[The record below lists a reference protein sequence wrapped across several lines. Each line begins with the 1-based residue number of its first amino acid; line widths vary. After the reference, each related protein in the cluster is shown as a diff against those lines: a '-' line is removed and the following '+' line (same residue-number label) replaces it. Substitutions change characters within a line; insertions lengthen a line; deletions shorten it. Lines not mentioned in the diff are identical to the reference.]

1 MIGKL
6 SICYKE
12 NRKLKRKKR
21 AKMIEKRLL
30 WGLILFTC
38 SVSAQIKG
46 VVKDSLTGKP
56 IPYVNIWVENEN
68 IGSTSEENGTFL
80 INTNAKGKRLIF
92 STLGYEKKIILAS
105 EASEVNLKLT
115 AYSLDEVVISK
126 SIGTKSVEIG
136 KSKTEIYQAFDNGPK
151 IDTKF
156 FPYLASYKKTKYLK
170 QVSIYTD
177 SRIESAIIKIHFY
190 TVDSN
195 GFPGEELMDKDFV
208 VTVKKGTR
216 VNRFDLT
223 NFNLKF
229 PKNGLFVGF
238 EKLMIE
244 KNKTEKTI
252 TDSNTNITQI
262 QKTYFPFV
270 LYNYVEREFLYTFS
284 GGKWERQGNQNKSD
298 TAEKMMINEP
308 VITLILS
315 N

>member
-1 MIGKL
+1 ML
-6 SICYKE
+6 
-12 NRKLKRKKR
+12 
-21 AKMIEKRLL
+21 EKRLL
-30 WGLILFTC
+30 LTLILFTC
-38 SVSAQIKG
+38 SISAQIKG
-46 VVKDSLTGKP
+46 IVKDSLTRKP

-68 IGSTSEENGTFL
+68 IGSTSEENGTFF
-80 INTNAKGKRLIF
+80 INTTTATGKKLIF
-92 STLGYEKKIILAS
+92 STLGYEKKIIKAS
-105 EASEVNLKLT
+105 ETLEVYLKPT

-126 SIGTKSVEIG
+126 CIGTKSVEIG
-136 KSKTEIYQAFDNGPK
+136 KTKNEMYQAFDNGPK

-156 FPYLASYKKTKYLK
+156 FPYLASYKRTKYVK

-177 SRIESAIIKIHFY
+177 SRIENAIIKIHFY

-195 GFPGEELMDKDFV
+195 GYPGEELLDKDFV

-216 VNRFDLT
+216 TNWFDLT
-223 NFNLKF
+223 MLNLKF

-252 TDSNTNITQI
+252 TDSNTYITQI

-284 GGKWERQGNQNKSD
+284 GGKWNRQANQDESGSSK
-298 TAEKMMINEP
+298 KMMINEP